1 MNTQRHWL
9 GALRIYLGTTV
20 TAHLIWEVAQLP
32 LYTIWRSGTSREVA
46 FAVFHCTIGDLMI
59 ATLSLIMALVC
70 FGGGAWPRERFTP
83 VMAVTLAIGVGYT
96 VYSEY
101 LNTVVR
107 KTWAYSELMPT
118 LPLLGTGLA
127 PLLQWIIV
135 PTMGFAAMRYWVRR
149 SQP

>member
-1 MNTQRHWL
+1 M
-9 GALRIYLGTTV
+9 ALRVYLVTTV
-20 TAHLIWEVAQLP
+20 AAHLIWEVAQLP
-32 LYTIWRSGTSREVA
+32 LYTIWRTGTPRETA

-59 ATLSLIMALVC
+59 ATLSLILALVC
-70 FGGGAWPRERFTP
+70 FGSGAWPRERFTP
-83 VMAVTLAIGVGYT
+83 VMVASLAIGVGYT

-118 LPLLGTGLA
+118 LPPLSTGLA
-127 PLLQWIIV
+127 PLMQWIIV
-135 PTMGFAAMRYWVRR
+135 PMISFAAMRHWVKR